1 MLISNKNAWVR
12 CWIWWWG
19 VIGVF
24 VSIRSISK
32 QITKGLVF
40 FFFFLLKIGS
50 YSNLE
55 EINLCR
61 CSWSKSG
68 NFWKDSLYLLQD
80 IVGHNWTF
88 HIISSQKHQV
98 RRQELSSLIMVIH
111 VCFTQHETYIYDHVD
126 LQQRTLY
133 FKSLNIRKYRCLKR
147 TAGDHTHFSAHLSA
161 EDLLQWVQP
170 PEHLRVSIRKQ
181 RVGQRGGG
189 RGGQTRWEVGRRTAK
204 HGRTDPHPSSQF
216 DRLALP
222 HHQQQRWDF
231 VRQRRAGCQISFIY
245 SCSSEDDDEDY
256 YYFIYHQH
264 NVP

>member
-111 VCFTQHETYIYDHVD
+111 VCFTQHETYMYDHVD

-147 TAGDHTHFSAHLSA
+147 TAGDHTHFFCTSFSWRSPSMSPASRA
-161 EDLLQWVQP
+161 P
-170 PEHLRVSIRKQ
+170 TSIHQKAAC
-181 RVGQRGGG
+181 G
-189 RGGQTRWEVGRRTAK
+189 TAGRRK
-204 HGRTDPHPSSQF
+204 KRTNKMRSWQTNSQ
-216 DRLALP
+216 A
-222 HHQQQRWDF
+222 W
-231 VRQRRAGCQISFIY
+231 
-245 SCSSEDDDEDY
+245 
-256 YYFIYHQH
+256 
-264 NVP
+264 